1 MPQPTTDRAVWRALA
16 PDPATVDSLRHGL
29 QLEPI
34 VAAALA
40 NRGVTDLDSAERFL
54 NPSVDDLLDPFGMA
68 DMDKAAE
75 RIARAVREGEPLLV
89 YGDYDVDGLTST
101 ALMMQFL
108 RYLGAKPAVY
118 VPNRATE
125 GYSFTSGGVSSVLAS
140 GAKVVVSVDN
150 GIASFAPVDELS
162 KAGVDVIIT
171 DHHLPSGSLPPAYAV
186 VNPRRR
192 DCGYPFKGLAGV
204 GVAFKTACAVAARLS
219 EGKRRSPEVARFLG
233 EAMAWVALGTVAD
246 MVPLTGE
253 NRILAARGLR
263 AIPLSSS
270 PGLIALCAVAGIRK
284 GAPFG
289 EEDVAFKLAPRL
301 NAAGRMG
308 RNDLALQ
315 LLIAGSEAEAL
326 AVARE
331 LDALNKQRQVV
342 DRGIAQDVAER
353 LSESP
358 ADEPVI
364 LHDDRWNTGLLGLV
378 AGRLASQLGRPAVL
392 ISGAHG
398 DPAKGSCRSVPGFDA
413 HAALAACTRH
423 LVSHGGHAMA
433 AGFTIQRS
441 AIPAFRA
448 AFVEQWTRHL
458 VAGARRASLDYDG
471 ELPLAALTPRILEQL
486 ERLAPFG
493 QGNGRPVLGAMGVVV
508 RQARR
513 MGDGSHLSLQVG
525 QGECTLRAVAFGKG
539 DLADALPAGTGAD
552 LLFKPRRNSYRGQ
565 NTIELELVDLRP
577 AATPSGAG
585 ARSSASTTPRPSA

>member
-1 MPQPTTDRAVWRALA
+1 MSETTMTWRARS
-16 PDPATVDSLRHGL
+16 PDPATVETLRHGL

-40 NRGVTDLDSAERFL
+40 NRGVTGVEAAERFL
-54 NPSVDDLLDPFGMA
+54 NPSVDDLLDPFAMA
-68 DMDKAAE
+68 DMDKAAD
-75 RIARAVREGEPLLV
+75 RIAAAVRDHEPLLV

-108 RYLGAKPAVY
+108 RYLGANPGVY
-118 VPNRATE
+118 VPNRASE
-125 GYSFTSGGVSSVLAS
+125 GYSFTTGGVSSVLAS
-140 GAKVVVSVDN
+140 GAKVVISVDN

-171 DHHLPSGSLPPAYAV
+171 DHHLPSDSLPPAYAV
-186 VNPRRR
+186 VNPRRP

-204 GVAFKTACAVAARLS
+204 GVAFKTACAVATRLS
-219 EGKRRSPEVARFLG
+219 EGKRRSPEMARFLG

-263 AIPLSSS
+263 AIPLSTS
-270 PGLIALCAVAGIRK
+270 PGLVALCAVAGIRK
-284 GAPFG
+284 SASFG
-289 EEDVAFKLAPRL
+289 EEDVSFKLAPRI

-308 RNDLALQ
+308 RADLALE
-315 LLIAGSEAEAL
+315 LLIAGDEARAL

-331 LDALNKQRQVV
+331 LDGLNKQRQVV
-342 DRGIAQDVAER
+342 DRGIAHDVAER
-353 LSESP
+353 LSAEP
-358 ADEPVI
+358 ADEPVV

-378 AGRLASQLGRPAVL
+378 AGRLAGQIGKPAVL
-392 ISGAHG
+392 ISAAHG
-398 DPAKGSCRSVPGFDA
+398 DPAKGSCRSVPGFDV
-413 HAALAACTRH
+413 HAALAACTEH

-433 AGFTIQRS
+433 AGFTIRRS

-448 AFVEQWTRHL
+448 AFVEVWARH
-458 VAGARRASLDYDG
+458 VQAGARRAPLEYDG

-493 QGNGRPVLGAMGVVV
+493 QGNSRPVLGAMGVVV
-508 RQARR
+508 HEARR
-513 MGDGSHLSLQVG
+513 MGDGSHLALSVG

-539 DLADALPAGTGAD
+539 DLADALPRGTSAD
-552 LLFKPRRNSYRGQ
+552 LLFKPRRNSFRGQ
-565 NTIELELVDLRP
+565 STIELELVDLRP
-577 AATPSGAG
+577 AGV
-585 ARSSASTTPRPSA
+585 SALKA